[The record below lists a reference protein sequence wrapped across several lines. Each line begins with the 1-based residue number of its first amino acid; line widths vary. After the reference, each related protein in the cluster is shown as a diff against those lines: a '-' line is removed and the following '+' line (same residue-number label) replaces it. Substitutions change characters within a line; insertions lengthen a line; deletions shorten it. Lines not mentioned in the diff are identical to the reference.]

1 MAHFPDTVYIV
12 MFFFVADNPTRLALR
27 AATSAA
33 DRGGNMAL
41 AVVQARLAILN
52 GVPSPFP
59 DLYIRMNWWAPW
71 VGHLRIYENLAA
83 RPAARA
89 RFAELWAMPMGRCIW
104 VGSGTRAAVLGLLVP
119 RRMVEIHGNS
129 SHRIL
134 WQHLVEGRGWV
145 PRSRLYDEAMLEDRR

>member
-1 MAHFPDTVYIV
+1 MVHFPETVYIV

-89 RFAELWAMPMGRCIW
+89 RFAELWAMPMGRSIW
-104 VGSGTRAAVLGLLVP
+104 VGE

-134 WQHLVEGRGWV
+134 WQDAVEGRGWV
-145 PRSRLYDEAMLEDRR
+145 PRSRLYDEAMLEDRQ